1 MKHNY
6 TTFMKL
12 LLFTCLFGII
22 SLQAQDITFTFDN
35 AIITTDGVN
44 DFYEVDI
51 MIESTADFIVG
62 SGLLYF
68 NYNNAAFGTNISDG
82 GTVEVTYPSPD
93 YICGDLDAVVL
104 AIAVYGPFVQNDNTS
119 SRFAFSFQQAFGS
132 GAMAGNNVTSTPA
145 KLFHLKIQYVDSAID
160 PMITFEGNSP
170 FDDQFFTACGPV
182 AVGLAPADCS
192 NEPGMQLLNDTFD
205 SSASTP
211 APLSVESFTFQDLKV
226 YPNPTSD
233 VINITATQ
241 TIDKVE
247 IYDIL
252 GKLVLKTSTTNQ
264 IKISQLT
271 QGVYL
276 MKIQANN
283 EAITKKIVI
292 E

>member
-1 MKHNY
+1 MKQ
-6 TTFMKL
+6 TL
-12 LLFTCLFGII
+12 LFFTCLFGMI
-22 SLQAQDITFTFDN
+22 SLQAQDLTFTFAN
-35 AIITTDGVN
+35 AVITTDGAN
-44 DFYEVDI
+44 DFYEADI
-51 MIESTADFIVG
+51 MIAATSDFTVG

-93 YICGDLDAVVL
+93 YICGDVDAVVGGVV
-104 AIAVYGPFVQNDNTS
+104 AVYGPFVQNDNTA

-160 PMITFEGNSP
+160 PMMTFEGNPP

-182 AVGLAPADCS
+182 AVGLTPANCS
-192 NEPGMQLLNDTFD
+192 SEPGTQLPNDTFD

-211 APLSVESFTFQDLKV
+211 VPLSVETFSFQNLKV
-226 YPNPTSD
+226 YPNPASD
-233 VINITATQ
+233 VINITANQ
-241 TIDKVE
+241 TIDKVV
-247 IYDIL
+247 IYDLL
-252 GKLVLKTSTTNQ
+252 GKLVLETSTTNQ

-276 MKIQANN
+276 MKIHANN